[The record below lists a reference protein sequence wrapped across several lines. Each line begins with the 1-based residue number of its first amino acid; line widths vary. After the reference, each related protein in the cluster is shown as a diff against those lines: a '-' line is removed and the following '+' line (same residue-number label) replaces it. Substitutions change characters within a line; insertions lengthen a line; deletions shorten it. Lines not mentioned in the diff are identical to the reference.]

1 MKTVYILVGPKG
13 SGKTHIGN
21 ILADAFAI
29 RFIESEAIFAKLQKE
44 GITTDEHQQRG
55 FEILENHIDQTLSEN
70 ASVCFEITVYT
81 PHSTKL
87 VNNLRN
93 KYTVEEIRVFAP
105 NEVCLSRIRSRP
117 TAGHITISE
126 DKIIEINRLSNA
138 QELDAKLM
146 IINNNLT
153 DVDIQTLFSNT
164 FLKSGWGFSPD

>member
-1 MKTVYILVGPKG
+1 MKTVYLLVGPKG
-13 SGKTHIGN
+13 SGKTHIGK

-29 RFIESEAIFAKLQKE
+29 RFIESEAIFATLQKE
-44 GITTDEHQQRG
+44 GITTDENQQRG
-55 FEILENHIDQTLSEN
+55 FDILEKNIEQALSEHK
-70 ASVCFEITVYT
+70 SVCFEITVFT
-81 PHSTKL
+81 PYSSKL

-93 KYTVEEIRVFAP
+93 KYAVEKIRVFAP
-105 NEVCLSRIRSRP
+105 NEVCLSRIRSRQSDR
-117 TAGHITISE
+117 HINILE

-153 DVDIQTLFSNT
+153 AADIQTLFSNT